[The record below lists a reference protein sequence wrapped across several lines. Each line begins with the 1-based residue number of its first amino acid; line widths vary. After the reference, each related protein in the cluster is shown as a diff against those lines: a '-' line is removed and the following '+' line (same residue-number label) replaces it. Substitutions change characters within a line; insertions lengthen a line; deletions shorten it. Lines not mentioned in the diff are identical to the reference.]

1 VFEKSSPLV
10 TIYIPCHNYG
20 NFLKQSV
27 ESVVNQLYLNWE
39 LIIVDE
45 ASNDN
50 TIEVAQKFCD
60 FYPEKIKLIQNQTA
74 VGLQKIAN
82 TILKLAKGKYM
93 IRLDADDW
101 LDESALLVMVAKLES
116 QHDLGLVY
124 GNYFYTN
131 LKGEILGLEKRYN
144 IKNKRTFNYPP
155 HGACTMFRV
164 RSLKTVGGYSE
175 DVTAQDGWDLWY
187 KLYNRIGSASLD
199 IPIFYYRQHTESLSR
214 DKKRLI
220 EARMRIQNRISSKL
234 DGEYEP
240 SIVAFIPVQENYPG
254 FENVPY
260 QKYKG
265 QSLIERAIIS
275 ATQSKKVRQV
285 VLCSQSQK
293 VLDYARDLE
302 NSGIISKH
310 IRLLRDEKK
319 ETKKNF
325 PIKDLM
331 SLVGNHVKLLDGK
344 FPDVVAFL
352 SLHAVNRRSEHIDD
366 ALNVLRINESDSV
379 VSVLEERE
387 PVFINS
393 ENGLKLFNP
402 GRFND
407 LTYEQECL
415 YRFNGSIIATW
426 WEVLEEHNLFG
437 EKISYIEMSEE
448 DSFQIKYKNN
458 L

>member
-1 VFEKSSPLV
+1 
-10 TIYIPCHNYG
+10 
-20 NFLKQSV
+20 
-27 ESVVNQLYLNWE
+27 
-39 LIIVDE
+39 
-45 ASNDN
+45 
-50 TIEVAQKFCD
+50 
-60 FYPEKIKLIQNQTA
+60 
-74 VGLQKIAN
+74 
-82 TILKLAKGKYM
+82 
-93 IRLDADDW
+93 
-101 LDESALLVMVAKLES
+101 
-116 QHDLGLVY
+116 
-124 GNYFYTN
+124 
-131 LKGEILGLEKRYN
+131 
-144 IKNKRTFNYPP
+144 
-155 HGACTMFRV
+155 MFRV